1 MVDAVSGRAALIAAV
16 AIMLVIAGPGAVSC
30 TGGDADTSQVRGE
43 IVDVVPQSIDTLAS
57 LTIRDSSG
65 ELWMFGPARL
75 PHFTPSHLI
84 EHQAN
89 GDRVTVTYREEADG
103 SRTVVEI
110 EE

>member
-1 MVDAVSGRAALIAAV
+1 MEAVSRRAALVAAV
-16 AIMLVIAGPGAVSC
+16 ALMLVIAGPGSVSC
-30 TGGDADTSQVRGE
+30 TGGNAGTSRVTGE
-43 IVDVVPQSIDTLAS
+43 IIDVVPQSIDTLAS

-65 ELWMFGPARL
+65 ELWTFGPARV

-89 GDRVTVTYREEADG
+89 GDRVTVTYREESDG
-103 SRTVVEI
+103 SRTVVDI